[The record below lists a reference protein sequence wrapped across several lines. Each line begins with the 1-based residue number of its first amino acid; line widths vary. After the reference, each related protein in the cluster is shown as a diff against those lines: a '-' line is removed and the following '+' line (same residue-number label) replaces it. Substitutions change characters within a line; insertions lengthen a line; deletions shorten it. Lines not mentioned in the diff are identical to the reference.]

1 MANKTLFAST
11 RGNLLPAMN
20 ALNSEGSG
28 AYEYAPKQKL
38 AQYAATGCLSQT
50 FYAGAQEQ
58 LATIQ
63 ELMREV
69 EPEYVAKC
77 AIYAREAG
85 AMKDMPALLLAAL
98 SVTSPQHFKKVFA
111 RVIDNGRMLRTFVQ
125 ILRSGAVGRKSL
137 GSLPKAMVQQW
148 LNSATERKLIDAA
161 VGNEPSLKDIVRM
174 VHPKPADV
182 QREAFY
188 GWLLGKPYALDNLP
202 KTLQDFVLYQ
212 WDRTREVPN
221 VPFQMLT
228 ALGLKRDEWA
238 QVAMRGGWHMVRMN
252 LNTFA
257 RHGVFELPDMAQ
269 RVADKLRDREVIK
282 RARAFPYQLMTAYH
296 AAGPNVP
303 HVVKEALQDA
313 MEIAIENVP
322 EFGGRVVVCPDV
334 SGSMSSA
341 VTGARRSATSVV
353 RCIDVAALVTAA
365 ILRANREALV
375 LPFENRVRD
384 IELNARDSVTTN
396 ARKLASIGGGGT
408 NCSAPLQWLERH
420 RVHADLVILVS
431 DNESWVDKRA
441 GGATETMRRWE
452 SLRRANPRAKLVC
465 IDLQPNAT
473 TQAAERADVMN
484 VGGFS
489 DEVFEV
495 VARFARG
502 ELGAGHW
509 VERVEAITLS

>member
-1 MANKTLFAST
+1 MANKSLFAST
-11 RGNLLPAMN
+11 RGSLLPPMN
-20 ALNSEGSG
+20 ALNSHGSG
-28 AYEYAPKQKL
+28 AYEYEPKQKL

-58 LATIQ
+58 LATIL
-63 ELMREV
+63 ELAREV
-69 EPEYVAKC
+69 EPEYMAKC
-77 AIYAREAG
+77 AVYAREAG
-85 AMKDMPALLLAAL
+85 AMKDMPALLLAVL

-148 LNSATERKLIDAA
+148 LNGATESKLLDAA
-161 VGNEPSLKDIVRM
+161 VGNAPSLKDIVRM
-174 VHPKPADV
+174 VHPKPV
-182 QREAFY
+182 NVEREAFY
-188 GWLLGKPYALDNLP
+188 GWLLGKPYALDSLP
-202 KTLQDFVLYQ
+202 KALQDFVLYQ
-212 WDRTREVPN
+212 FDRARSLPD

-228 ALGLKRDEWA
+228 ALGLKREEWA

-269 RVADKLRDREVIK
+269 RVADKLRDRAIIE
-282 RARAFPYQLMTAYH
+282 RARVLPYQLMTAYH
-296 AAGPNVP
+296 AADASVP
-303 HVVKEALQDA
+303 QVVKEALQDA
-313 MEIAIENVP
+313 MEVAIENVP
-322 EFGGRVVVCPDV
+322 AFGGRVVVCPDV

-341 VTGARRSATSVV
+341 VTGVRRGATSAV

-365 ILRANREALV
+365 ILRANREAVV
-375 LPFENRVRD
+375 LPFETRVRE
-384 IELNARDSVTTN
+384 IELNARDSVMTN
-396 ARKLASIGGGGT
+396 ARALASIGGGGT
-408 NCSAPLQWLERH
+408 KCSAPLAWLEQH
-420 RVHADLVILVS
+420 RQKADLVILVS
-431 DNESWVDKRA
+431 DNESWVDKRKS
-441 GGATETMRRWE
+441 GATETMRRWE

-502 ELGAGHW
+502 ELGANHW
-509 VERVEAITLS
+509 IDRVAAVEL

>member
-1 MANKTLFAST
+1 MANKTLFTST
-11 RGNLLPAMN
+11 RGNLLPAVN
-20 ALNSEGSG
+20 TFNSEGSG
-28 AYEYAPKQKL
+28 AYEFAPKQKL

-58 LATIQ
+58 LATI
-63 ELMREV
+63 LKLTREV
-69 EPEYVAKC
+69 EPEYMAKC

-137 GSLPKAMVQQW
+137 GSLPKTMVQQW
-148 LNSATERKLIDAA
+148 LNGATERKLIDAA

-174 VHPKPADV
+174 VHPKPVDV

-212 WDRTREVPN
+212 WDRTRALPD

-228 ALGLKRDEWA
+228 ALGLERDEWA
-238 QVAMRGGWHMVRMN
+238 QVATRGGWHMVRMN

-269 RVADKLRDREVIK
+269 RVADKLRDREAIK
-282 RARAFPYQLMTAYH
+282 RARVFPYQLMTAYH
-296 AAGPNVP
+296 AASAGVP
-303 HVVKEALQDA
+303 QVVKEALQDA

-322 EFGGRVVVCPDV
+322 AFGGRVVVCPDV

-341 VTGARRSATSVV
+341 VTGMRRGATSVV

-375 LPFENRVRD
+375 LPFETRVRE
-384 IELNARDSVTTN
+384 IKLNARDSVMTN
-396 ARKLASIGGGGT
+396 ACKLASIGGGGT

-420 RVHADLVILVS
+420 RVYADLVILVS

-441 GGATETMRRWE
+441 SGATETMRRWE

-495 VARFARG
+495 VACFARD

-509 VERVEAITLS
+509 VERVEAIEL